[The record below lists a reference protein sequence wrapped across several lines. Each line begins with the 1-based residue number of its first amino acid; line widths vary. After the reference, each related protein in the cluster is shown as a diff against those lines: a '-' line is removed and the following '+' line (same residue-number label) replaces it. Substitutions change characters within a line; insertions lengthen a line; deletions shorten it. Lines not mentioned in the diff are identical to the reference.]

1 MSILAARMILTSSIL
16 RSLKP
21 KNLFVTLLLSN
32 EITHRELQ
40 KAAQSIVS
48 GRFFIVGRKP
58 LALSVVPKSFCKRI
72 RCYRSGIEE
81 SEDFG
86 GRSLR

>member
-40 KAAQSIVS
+40 KS
-48 GRFFIVGRKP
+48 RP
-58 LALSVVPKSFCKRI
+58 EHSVVSKSFCKRI

-81 SEDFG
+81 SEDSG
-86 GRSLR
+86 DEV

>member
-1 MSILAARMILTSSIL
+1 MSILAARMILTSFIL

-40 KAAQSIVS
+40 KSRPEHLLWAVLHCRKETT
-48 GRFFIVGRKP
+48 GIVGGSKK
-58 LALSVVPKSFCKRI
+58 LL
-72 RCYRSGIEE
+72 
-81 SEDFG
+81 
-86 GRSLR
+86 

>member
-72 RCYRSGIEE
+72 RCYRSGTEE
-81 SEDFG
+81 SEAPQDEA
-86 GRSLR
+86 

>member
-1 MSILAARMILTSSIL
+1 MSILAARMIRTSSIL

-40 KAAQSIVS
+40 KSRPEHWLWAALHCRK
-48 GRFFIVGRKP
+48 GTTGIVGGSQK
-58 LALSVVPKSFCKRI
+58 LL
-72 RCYRSGIEE
+72 
-81 SEDFG
+81 
-86 GRSLR
+86 

>member
-40 KAAQSIVS
+40 KSRQEHWLWAVLHCRKETT
-48 GRFFIVGRKP
+48 GIVGGSKK
-58 LALSVVPKSFCKRI
+58 LL
-72 RCYRSGIEE
+72 
-81 SEDFG
+81 
-86 GRSLR
+86 